1 MKSLLLLTCF
11 LFSNLIFAQKTGVLI
26 GTFQLE
32 KISYKNISANKEAS
46 QEEFYKVLR
55 TASYQNLSAKQRS
68 DDYELEQLAEQL
80 IELLKKHYH
89 STIQL
94 MNNGALINQSE
105 LMNLPLSGEYLSDK
119 KKILIDW
126 ETGDRTHFKII
137 KSKDDKLVLKDNSS
151 KVIFHYSKMSQREID
166 EKNERSKR
174 AKEAEWPKPDKE
186 RIEAE
191 KKAQDE
197 FRNE

>member
-119 KKILIDW
+119 KKILIDFTFDYL
-126 ETGDRTHFKII
+126 ESLGEEIRGYNK
-137 KSKDDKLVLKDNSS
+137 NSS
-151 KVIFHYSKMSQREID
+151 YLYFFDKNGKKIRT
-166 EKNERSKR
+166 EK
-174 AKEAEWPKPDKE
+174 
-186 RIEAE
+186 
-191 KKAQDE
+191 Q
-197 FRNE
+197 